1 VAVAEAHQR
10 VGGRHIP
17 IGLRVQSS
25 RLRVLNFGF
34 SVQGSGFR
42 VLGFGFGVQGLGFGD

>member
-10 VGGRHIP
+10 VWGRHIP

-25 RLRVLNFGF
+25 RLRVLDFGF
-34 SVQGSGFR
+34 SVQGSGLR
-42 VLGFGFGVQGLGFGD
+42 VLGFDFGV